1 MDVLSLSEIVSHSL
15 GVLADSQRTEC
26 PDEQIALECPNLES
40 VLQNG
45 TFLELQWRVTDPEH
59 LKKQYVGYCNKSLQ
73 CTRYRNIES
82 FHQRIKV
89 SNPVRG
95 TLPVKQMKLDDRL
108 VYTCAIERSGNKGP
122 IAHKIIVTSS
132 KRCKWKL

>member
-1 MDVLSLSEIVSHSL
+1 MDVLSLSEIVSLLS

-26 PDEQIALECPNLES
+26 PDEQIALECPDLQS

-45 TFLELQWRVTDPEH
+45 TFLELQWRVTDPED
-59 LKKQYVGYCNKSLQ
+59 LKKENVGYCNKGLQ

-82 FHQRIKV
+82 FDQRIKV
-89 SNPVRG
+89 SNPVHG
-95 TLPVKQMKLDDRL
+95 TLLVKQMKLDDRL
-108 VYTCAIERSGNKGP
+108 IYTCAIERSGNKGP

-132 KRCKWKL
+132 KRCK